1 MPEHLSEAQIG
12 ARMVVVRRDDYED
25 TNDEVSSAH
34 WCVAIA
40 FAPVLMLHLLRY
52 CCATFSSCQ
61 RNSIRKK
68 IRKARKQTQVVFGL
82 EGAGPDRYQ
91 VIATSLF
98 SPNIKA
104 EVEDDYA
111 R

>member
-40 FAPVLMLHLLRY
+40 YAPVLMLHLLRY
-52 CCATFSSCQ
+52 VLILSE
-61 RNSIRKK
+61 
-68 IRKARKQTQVVFGL
+68 KQHP
-82 EGAGPDRYQ
+82 E
-91 VIATSLF
+91 
-98 SPNIKA
+98 
-104 EVEDDYA
+104 EDS
-111 R
+111 